1 MSEEYFPWVIH
12 DGGKSFVGVVSGD
25 YLQGEALIDG
35 ETRTGEGY
43 ITKADLAVD
52 LSDAPRKRL
61 IKYRIRKHP
70 QVKSIVELMEKQ
82 DA

>member
-12 DGGKSFVGVVSGD
+12 DGGKSFIGVVSGD
-25 YLQGEALIDG
+25 YVQGEAIVDG
-35 ETRTGEGY
+35 ETRIREGY
-43 ITKADLAVD
+43 INKDDLAVD

-70 QVKSIVELMEKQ
+70 QIKLIVDLMEKKNV
-82 DA
+82 